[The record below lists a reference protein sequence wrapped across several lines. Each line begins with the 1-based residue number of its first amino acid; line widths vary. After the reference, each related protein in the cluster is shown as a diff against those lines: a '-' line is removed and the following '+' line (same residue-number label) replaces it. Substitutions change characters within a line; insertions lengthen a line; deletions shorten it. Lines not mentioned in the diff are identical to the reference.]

1 MKILE
6 TKISSTLAVLSFCLV
21 PGSAAK
27 AATVEDCA
35 SLAKLVAGNTTIT
48 SASLIPASG
57 TLPEYCRVQGRVD
70 SEIGFEVR
78 LPTTWNRKFY
88 FQGAPGFAGFIAA
101 PGAGLRRGYA
111 EATTDTGHQGGPG
124 DSSWAL
130 NNPERQVNFGYRA
143 VHSVTIAAKQI
154 VQAFYGRMPEQSYF
168 EGCSNGG
175 RQALMEAQRYPT
187 DFNGIIAGAPG
198 LEYTGLMMSWTWNAQ
213 AVKLAPNLVTKIP
226 MIAAAVLEECDARDG
241 LRDGLISDPRRCRF
255 NPRTLQCP
263 GGDGPDCLTLDE
275 VRTLL
280 KIHGGAVNSDQEQIF
295 PGLSYGHEDGAD
307 GWSRWVTGSGT
318 TPSLDFSTANAYLR
332 SFIFGPAFDTLTF
345 NFDTD
350 PARVV
355 PTGDFLNATDPDLS
369 LFKANG
375 GKLLMWNGWGD
386 PVATPVRAVRYFLD
400 TVYTLGEDTL
410 QFSRLFMAPGVQHC
424 GGGSGPNNFDMLVP
438 LENWV
443 ERGVA
448 PDRIIASHLT
458 GNVVD
463 RTRPLCAYPR
473 EAKYIGSGSIDD
485 AANFVCRRTLDN
497 DDRE

>member
-1 MKILE
+1 MKILA
-6 TKISSTLAVLSFCLV
+6 TKISSALAVLSFCLV
-21 PGSAAK
+21 PGSAAQ
-27 AATVEDCA
+27 DCA
-35 SLAKLVAGNTTIT
+35 TLAKLVAANTTIT
-48 SASLIPASG
+48 SASLIPATG
-57 TLPEYCRVQGRVD
+57 ALPEYCRVQGHVD
-70 SEIGFEVR
+70 TEIGFEVR
-78 LPTTWNRKFY
+78 LPTTWNGKFY
-88 FQGAPGFAGFIAA
+88 FQGAPGFVGFIAA
-101 PGAGLRRGYA
+101 PGPGLMRGYA

-124 DSSWAL
+124 DASWAL
-130 NNPERQVNFGYRA
+130 NNPERQVNFGNRA

-187 DFNGIIAGAPG
+187 DFNGIIAGSPG
-198 LEYTGLMMSWTWNAQ
+198 LDYTGLMMSWIWDAE
-213 AVKLAPNLVTKIP
+213 ALKLAPNLASKVP

-255 NPRTLQCP
+255 NPRILQCA
-263 GGDGPDCLTLDE
+263 GGDGSNCLTLDE

-280 KIHGGAVNSDQEQIF
+280 KIHGGVVNSDQEQIF

-318 TPSLDFSTANAYLR
+318 TPSVDFGTVDGYLR
-332 SFIFGPAFDTLTF
+332 SFIFGPDFDTMTF
-345 NFDTD
+345 NFESD

-355 PTGDFLNATDPDLS
+355 PTGDFLNATNPDLS

-375 GKLLMWNGWGD
+375 GKLLLWNGWAD
-386 PVATPVRAVRYFLD
+386 PVATPARAVRYFLD
-400 TVYTLGEDTL
+400 VVDTLGDDTL
-410 QFSRLFMAPGVQHC
+410 QFSRLFMAPGVHHC
-424 GGGSGPNNFDMLVP
+424 GGGAGPNTFDMLGP
-438 LENWV
+438 LESWV
-443 ERGVA
+443 EHGTA

-458 GNVVD
+458 GNAVD

-485 AANFVCRRTLDN
+485 AANFVCRRPLD
-497 DDRE
+497 DEDRD

>member
-1 MKILE
+1 MKILQ
-6 TKISSTLAVLSFCLV
+6 TKISSALAILSICLV
-21 PGSAAK
+21 PGSAAQ
-27 AATVEDCA
+27 DCA
-35 SLAKLVAGNTTIT
+35 SLAKLVAGNTTIA
-48 SASLIPASG
+48 SASLIPAAG
-57 TLPEYCRVQGRVD
+57 ALPEYCRVQGRVD
-70 SEIGFEVR
+70 TEIGFEVR
-78 LPTTWNRKFY
+78 LPTIWNQKLY
-88 FQGAPGFAGFIAA
+88 FQGAPGFAGIISA
-101 PGAGLRRGYA
+101 PGPGLMRGYA
-111 EATTDTGHQGGPG
+111 EATTDTGHLGGPG
-124 DSSWAL
+124 DSTWAL
-130 NNPERQVNFGYRA
+130 NNPERQINFGYRA

-154 VQAFYGRMPEQSYF
+154 VQAFYGKMPEQSYF

-198 LEYTGLMMSWTWNAQ
+198 LEYTGFMMSWDWNAQ
-213 AVKLAPNLVTKIP
+213 ALKLAPNLASKLP

-241 LRDGLISDPRRCRF
+241 LRDGLIGDPRRCRF
-255 NPRTLQCP
+255 NLRTLQCP
-263 GGDGPDCLTLDE
+263 GGDESNCLTSGE

-280 KIHGGAVNSDQEQIF
+280 KIYGGAVNSDQEQIY

-307 GWSRWVTGSGT
+307 GWIRWVTGSGT
-318 TPSLDFSTANAYLR
+318 TPSVDFSTADGYLR

-375 GKLLMWNGWGD
+375 GKLLMWNGWSD
-386 PVATPVRAVRYFLD
+386 PVATPVRVVRYFLD
-400 TVYTLGEDTL
+400 VVDTLGEDTL
-410 QFSRLFMAPGVQHC
+410 QFSRLFMAPGVHHC
-424 GGGSGPNNFDMLVP
+424 GGGTGPNIFDMLAP

-448 PDRIIASHLT
+448 PDRVIASHLT
-458 GNVVD
+458 GNAVD

-485 AANFVCRRTLDN
+485 AANFVCRRPLD
-497 DDRE
+497 DEDRD

>member
-27 AATVEDCA
+27 AATAEDCA
-35 SLAKLVAGNTTIT
+35 NLAKLVAGNTTPT
-48 SASLIPASG
+48 SASLIPAGG
-57 TLPEYCRVQGRVD
+57 TLPEYCRFQGRVD
-70 SEIGFEVR
+70 TEIGFEVR
-78 LPTTWNRKFY
+78 LPTTWNQKLY

-101 PGAGLRRGYA
+101 PGPGLVRGYA

-124 DSSWAL
+124 NSSWAL

-143 VHSVTIAAKQI
+143 VHLVTIAAKQI
-154 VQAFYGRMPEQSYF
+154 VQAFYGKMPAQSYF

-198 LEYTGLMMSWTWNAQ
+198 LDYTGFMMSWIWNAQ
-213 AVKLAPNLVTKIP
+213 ALKLAPIPESKLP

-255 NPRTLQCP
+255 NPRKLQCP
-263 GGDGPDCLTLDE
+263 GGDGPDCLTLGE

-280 KIHGGAVNSDQEQIF
+280 KIHGGAVNSDQEQIY

-307 GWSRWVTGSGT
+307 GWLRWVTGSGT
-318 TPSLDFSTANAYLR
+318 TPSVDFSIADGYLR
-332 SFIFGPAFDTLTF
+332 YFIFGPAFDTMTF

-355 PTGDFLNATDPDLS
+355 PTGDFMNATDPDLS
-369 LFKANG
+369 PFKANG
-375 GKLLMWNGWGD
+375 GKLLMWNGWAD
-386 PVATPVRAVRYFLD
+386 PVATPVRTVRYFLD
-400 TVYTLGEDTL
+400 IVDTLGEDTL
-410 QFSRLFMAPGVQHC
+410 QFSRLFMAPGVHHC
-424 GGGSGPNNFDMLVP
+424 GGGSGPNNFDMLAP

-448 PDRIIASHLT
+448 PDRIIASHIT

-473 EAKYIGSGSIDD
+473 EAKYAGSGSIDD
-485 AANFVCRRTLDN
+485 AANFVCRRALDDEN
-497 DDRE
+497 QQ